1 MSTSKMQI
9 IELKPEDAE
18 KYFEEF
24 YGDSSLT
31 FVGVIP
37 EEAHLYRD
45 WFLQFTK
52 IDKTKPCYLYTG
64 KMMND
69 YYGLTGK
76 NAYPTDL
83 HIITFKLNTFKE
95 VGKICVPRFQI
106 GGRWFDDIV
115 DNNRRHQEG

>member
-1 MSTSKMQI
+1 MSENMKV
-9 IELKPEDAE
+9 IELKAEDAK

-31 FVGVIP
+31 FIGVIP

-45 WFLQFTK
+45 WFEKYTTV
-52 IDKTKPCYLYTG
+52 DKTKPCYLYTG

-69 YYGLTGK
+69 YYGLTGR
-76 NAYPTDL
+76 NAYPDDL
-83 HIITFKLNTFKE
+83 HIITFKLNTFE
-95 VGKICVPRFQI
+95 SIGKIAVPRFQI

-115 DNNRRHQEG
+115 ENNRRHQEG